1 MVKATVILM
10 ILILWFFSDKV
21 AVKVRDRMVV
31 GIGSLDE
38 YGYSDVPVI
47 NGRGFA
53 VKIADEKDLKA
64 FLSELNA
71 QNG

>member
-1 MVKATVILM
+1 
-10 ILILWFFSDKV
+10 
-21 AVKVRDRMVV
+21 MVV

-64 FLSELNA
+64 FFLSLMHRMVI
-71 QNG
+71 